1 MHPECCDIY
10 MKQFT
15 TTYID
20 ANVGLKAKI
29 IASGVNRYVFTDI
42 NRGKAIPRP
51 KVLHQICFV
60 IANETNEPLY
70 DILIAAIK
78 MIESEM

>member
-1 MHPECCDIY
+1 MRL
-10 MKQFT
+10 FT
-15 TTYID
+15 LTYID
-20 ANVGLKAKI
+20 SNAGLKAKL
-29 IASGVNRYVFTDI
+29 IAAGVSRSTFADI
-42 NRGKAIPRP
+42 NRGRHIPKP

-60 IANETNEPLY
+60 IANETNTAIY

>member
-1 MHPECCDIY
+1 

-15 TTYID
+15 IKYID

-29 IASGVNRYVFTDI
+29 IASGVNRYVFADI
-42 NRGKAIPRP
+42 NRGKAMPRP

-60 IANETNEPLY
+60 IANETNTPIY